1 VFEREGKLV
10 VYVKT
15 SSGFEPRLIKPLK
28 RSESTMVVAEGL
40 KAGELIALA
49 NPVEKPGSK
58 KKGDKKQETGN
69 PMGAMPTGGPKS

>member
-1 VFEREGKLV
+1 
-10 VYVKT
+10 
-15 SSGFEPRLIKPLK
+15 
-28 RSESTMVVAEGL
+28 
-40 KAGELIALA
+40 LIALA